1 MKVFARCNCAIGIGK
16 SKLHLILHLVSKKK
30 KKKGLFG
37 DTLSLTTSHLLLLDV
52 TPVKNIKNTEM
63 AIKILKN
70 GKKILKAPSQGWRHW
85 KPKCWLRAQC
95 GYTIIVDSFNRGIRV
110 DNLCPWVFRNKSTKT
125 FN

>member
-1 MKVFARCNCAIGIGK
+1 MEVFARCNCAIGIGK
-16 SKLHLILHLVSKKK
+16 SKLHLILLLVSKK

-70 GKKILKAPSQGWRHW
+70 GKK
-85 KPKCWLRAQC
+85 
-95 GYTIIVDSFNRGIRV
+95 Y
-110 DNLCPWVFRNKSTKT
+110 
-125 FN
+125 

>member
-1 MKVFARCNCAIGIGK
+1 MQLCNWNRK
-16 SKLHLILHLVSKKK
+16 ELILHLVSKK

-70 GKKILKAPSQGWRHW
+70 GKKNTESTEPRLEALYWPSDCAVCPESNFFNVSYCRPFRTVDLK
-85 KPKCWLRAQC
+85 
-95 GYTIIVDSFNRGIRV
+95 
-110 DNLCPWVFRNKSTKT
+110 
-125 FN
+125 